1 MKGLKTYFTYLHR
14 NKLFTLVNVAGLGIS
29 LMFVLLIANMV
40 VRQLTVGSDIKD
52 IEHIYVLSNE
62 EYSASNY
69 LVGERLANR
78 YPEMADWCAVNA
90 EACNSGSYAVIE
102 NRKTSLEIY
111 CVKDNFLR
119 FFGYSL
125 LSGNPEQ
132 ALVDAHS
139 IVLTESAA
147 RKLFG
152 DEPAEGKMLRL
163 SADKK
168 DMYTVTG
175 IIKDFDNSV
184 IPYEV
189 EAIVPFDYVDL
200 CGQIEGAS
208 QHGYGESALYHI
220 QCSKVHRLG
229 FPTESAFHHIQRMVV
244 RKQNSRY
251 HSGQQGKQNNAYQID

>member
-90 EACNSGSYAVIE
+90 EAYNSGSYAVID

-152 DEPAEGKMLRL
+152 EEPAEGKMLRL
-163 SADKK
+163 SGNKK
-168 DMYTVTG
+168 EMYTVTG
-175 IIKDFDNSV
+175 VIKDFDNSV
-184 IPYEV
+184 SPM
-189 EAIVPFDYVDL
+189 
-200 CGQIEGAS
+200 
-208 QHGYGESALYHI
+208 
-220 QCSKVHRLG
+220 R
-229 FPTESAFHHIQRMVV
+229 
-244 RKQNSRY
+244 
-251 HSGQQGKQNNAYQID
+251 

>member
-90 EACNSGSYAVIE
+90 EAYKSGSYAVID

-168 DMYTVTG
+168 EMYTVTG
-175 IIKDFDNSV
+175 IIKDFENSV
-184 IPYEV
+184 IPDEV
-189 EAIVPFDYVDL
+189 EAIVPFDYVDFVNWGSSMHNPDMNNMGGTAIL
-200 CGQIEGAS
+200 VRFLKVSIPTRKLPTCCLFSKPFPGGIS
-208 QHGYGESALYHI
+208 MTCSA
-220 QCSKVHRLG
+220 R
-229 FPTESAFHHIQRMVV
+229 
-244 RKQNSRY
+244 
-251 HSGQQGKQNNAYQID
+251 HSGCR

>member
-90 EACNSGSYAVIE
+90 EACNSGSYAVID

-132 ALVDAHS
+132 ALVDAQEKNGWIRMCS
-139 IVLTESAA
+139 SEGSFAGVYQW
-147 RKLFG
+147 
-152 DEPAEGKMLRL
+152 DEKRNRYFPVKM
-163 SADKK
+163 
-168 DMYTVTG
+168 
-175 IIKDFDNSV
+175 F
-184 IPYEV
+184 
-189 EAIVPFDYVDL
+189 
-200 CGQIEGAS
+200 
-208 QHGYGESALYHI
+208 
-220 QCSKVHRLG
+220 
-229 FPTESAFHHIQRMVV
+229 
-244 RKQNSRY
+244 
-251 HSGQQGKQNNAYQID
+251 

>member
-102 NRKTSLEIY
+102 NRKTSLEI
-111 CVKDNFLR
+111 LR
-119 FFGYSL
+119 RISATFVFNAACCRVG
-125 LSGNPEQ
+125 
-132 ALVDAHS
+132 
-139 IVLTESAA
+139 LTFSAIRNTSSA
-147 RKLFG
+147 R
-152 DEPAEGKMLRL
+152 
-163 SADKK
+163 S
-168 DMYTVTG
+168 
-175 IIKDFDNSV
+175 
-184 IPYEV
+184 
-189 EAIVPFDYVDL
+189 
-200 CGQIEGAS
+200 
-208 QHGYGESALYHI
+208 
-220 QCSKVHRLG
+220 
-229 FPTESAFHHIQRMVV
+229 
-244 RKQNSRY
+244 
-251 HSGQQGKQNNAYQID
+251 

>member
-1 MKGLKTYFTYLHR
+1 
-14 NKLFTLVNVAGLGIS
+14 
-29 LMFVLLIANMV
+29 MFVLLIANMV

-168 DMYTVTG
+168 EMYTVTG
-175 IIKDFDNSV
+175 IIKDFENSV
-184 IPYEV
+184 IPDEV
-189 EAIVPFDYVDL
+189 EAIVPFDYVDFVNWGSSMHNPDMNNMGGTAIL
-200 CGQIEGAS
+200 VRFLKVSIPTRKLPTCCLFSKPFPGGIS
-208 QHGYGESALYHI
+208 MTCSA
-220 QCSKVHRLG
+220 R
-229 FPTESAFHHIQRMVV
+229 
-244 RKQNSRY
+244 
-251 HSGQQGKQNNAYQID
+251 HSGCR

>member
-1 MKGLKTYFTYLHR
+1 MKGLKTYFTYLQR

-168 DMYTVTG
+168 EMYTVTG

-184 IPYEV
+184 IPDEV
-189 EAIVPFDYVDL
+189 EAIVPFDYVDFVNWGSSMRNPDMNNMGGTTIL
-200 CGQIEGAS
+200 
-208 QHGYGESALYHI
+208 
-220 QCSKVHRLG
+220 VR
-229 FPTESAFHHIQRMVV
+229 FPQGVNPDQKAADMLSFLKTFSWGDRKSVV
-244 RKQNSRY
+244 
-251 HSGQQGKQNNAYQID
+251 

>member
-78 YPEMADWCAVNA
+78 YPEMADWC
-90 EACNSGSYAVIE
+90 
-102 NRKTSLEIY
+102 
-111 CVKDNFLR
+111 
-119 FFGYSL
+119 GYSL

-132 ALVDAHS
+132 ALVDEHS

-168 DMYTVTG
+168 EMYTVTG

-184 IPYEV
+184 IPDEV
-189 EAIVPFDYVDL
+189 EAIVPFDYVDFVNWGSSMRNPDMNNMGGTTIL
-200 CGQIEGAS
+200 VRFPQGVNPDQKAADMLSFLKTFSWGY
-208 QHGYGESALYHI
+208 QHELFREAFWMPLKDVCFSEIISLQLRQYNPVKVWIFLVAGITSACAWH
-220 QCSKVHRLG
+220 K
-229 FPTESAFHHIQRMVV
+229 
-244 RKQNSRY
+244 
-251 HSGQQGKQNNAYQID
+251 

>member
-62 EYSASNY
+62 EYIASNY

-90 EACNSGSYAVIE
+90 EACNSGSYAVID

-119 FFGYSL
+119 FFGCSL
-125 LSGNPEQ
+125 LSGNLEQ

-163 SADKK
+163 SGDKK
-168 DMYTVTG
+168 EMYTVTG
-175 IIKDFDNSV
+175 VIKDFDNSV
-184 IPYEV
+184 IPDEV
-189 EAIVPFDYVDL
+189 EAIVPFDYVDFVNWGSSMRNPDMNNMGGTAIL
-200 CGQIEGAS
+200 VRFPQGVNPRKLPTCCLFSKPFPGGIS
-208 QHGYGESALYHI
+208 MTCSA
-220 QCSKVHRLG
+220 R
-229 FPTESAFHHIQRMVV
+229 
-244 RKQNSRY
+244 
-251 HSGQQGKQNNAYQID
+251 HSGCR